1 MSNFRVRAEL
11 LCRYRNQTGVEIRAV
26 DFGGL
31 GGIEALDPGLPRLT
45 PLYSG
50 LTKAFKDEGYEERKD
65 LFGAPYDFRLAGDG
79 LQQVWLSCDV
89 CDSLGQYFIPRL
101 CRSTRYSRLTETV
114 KNDNAE
120 QCNDL
125 SWTR

>member
-1 MSNFRVRAEL
+1 MI
-11 LCRYRNQTGVEIRAV
+11 LCLSRYRNQTGVEIRAV

-31 GGIEALDPGLPRLT
+31 GGIDALDPGLPSLT

-79 LQQVWLSCDV
+79 LKQVLVTSV
-89 CDSLGQYFIPRL
+89 IQTFNVPSLGIPQ
-101 CRSTRYSRLTETV
+101 CFQMPSRAARNTQIV
-114 KNDNAE
+114 
-120 QCNDL
+120 
-125 SWTR
+125 